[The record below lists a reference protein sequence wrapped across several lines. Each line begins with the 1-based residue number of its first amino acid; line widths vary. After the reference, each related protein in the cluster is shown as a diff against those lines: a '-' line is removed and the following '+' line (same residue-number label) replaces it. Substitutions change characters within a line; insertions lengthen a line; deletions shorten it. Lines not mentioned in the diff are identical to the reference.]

1 MDKTNFLKNPPGI
14 SDIKA
19 SNAVPLMNVLLDY
32 ENDVREAAEWA
43 LGRIKSERA
52 AESSEDTKN
61 DADKYIYRYAA
72 WALDKID
79 DKKVLESLVTAL
91 RDEDLDVRSAALK
104 VLLRIGKPAVE
115 LLFRVLKDDDTDIRA
130 AALKVFQS
138 LDNPAVKPPG

>member
-19 SNAVPLMNVLLDY
+19 SNAAPLMNVLLDY